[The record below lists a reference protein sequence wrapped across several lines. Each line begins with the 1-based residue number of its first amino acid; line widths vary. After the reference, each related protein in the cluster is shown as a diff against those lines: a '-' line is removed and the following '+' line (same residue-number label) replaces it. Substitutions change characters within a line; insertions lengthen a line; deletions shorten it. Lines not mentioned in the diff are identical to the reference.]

1 MGKTAV
7 LFPGQGSQF
16 VGMGKLLFQE
26 FPEFRSVFQEAEE
39 LLPGMKISTL
49 CFDGPD
55 EDLRLTL
62 NAQPAIFTVSAGAYQ
77 IFKKQNLSFDYVAGH
92 SVGEYAALVA
102 AGVFS
107 FKEGL
112 HLVRKRG
119 ELMYESGVKR
129 QGTMAAVLGLD
140 ERILEQV
147 CLEVSK
153 TENKIVEIANLN
165 TPSQIVIS
173 GDPDA
178 VKKAGEM
185 AKEKGAKRIVPL
197 SVSGAFHSALME
209 DAALELGQELDK
221 VKFLDPAVPVVS
233 NVSAKAV
240 KSGLEIKEL
249 LKKQIRKKVRWEE
262 SIRCLI
268 QEGVSLFIEMEPG
281 SVLTGLVKSIDK
293 TVKTAGFKEIMQ
305 GVKSA

>member
-1 MGKTAV
+1 
-7 LFPGQGSQF
+7 
-16 VGMGKLLFQE
+16 
-26 FPEFRSVFQEAEE
+26 
-39 LLPGMKISTL
+39 
-49 CFDGPD
+49 
-55 EDLRLTL
+55 
-62 NAQPAIFTVSAGAYQ
+62 
-77 IFKKQNLSFDYVAGH
+77 
-92 SVGEYAALVA
+92 
-102 AGVFS
+102 
-107 FKEGL
+107 
-112 HLVRKRG
+112 
-119 ELMYESGVKR
+119 MYESGVKR